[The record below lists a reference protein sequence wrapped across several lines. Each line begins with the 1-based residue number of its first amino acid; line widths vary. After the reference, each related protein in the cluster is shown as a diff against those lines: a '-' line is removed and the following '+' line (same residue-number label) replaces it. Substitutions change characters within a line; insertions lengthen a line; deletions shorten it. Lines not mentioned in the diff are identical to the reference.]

1 MVEFRWIKVFLF
13 LIKMLQFTAVNG
25 QSSPSFVVRVGDE
38 VTLPCE
44 NGRYDQDKCN
54 GTYWIF
60 SDSESTLSLLLVDRG
75 KIFEN
80 AKAKSDRLSV
90 TENCSLVIKK
100 VTVDDVGLYTCRQ
113 LKSEREDAHVYLSV
127 IHMTEQKDTDEV
139 TLQCSVLTYEWCRHT
154 VEWQYEG
161 KDGDIRYTDMQKSHS
176 ECSVNLTFPTIPL
189 KLKPKYHELFK
200 CEVTDDVTQK
210 VQLFTFSPQSLGAK
224 PDDEPEIFFL
234 TTQFVCFCHLI
245 CPGDQT
251 NKTEPDISDTSTTP
265 QGWLRFSIVSVGLTV
280 LIITVVAVYIW
291 TRAKGNKTQMDVN
304 AEHHDEDEGTVTY
317 ENVGEPSVSIR
328 LH

>member
-1 MVEFRWIKVFLF
+1 MVEFRWIKLFLF
-13 LIKMLQFTAVNG
+13 LIKMLQFKAVNG

-44 NGRYDQDKCN
+44 NRRHVQDKCN

-60 SDSESTLSLLLVDRG
+60 SDSGSTLSLLLVDLG
-75 KIFEN
+75 KIVEN

-100 VTVDDVGLYTCRQ
+100 VTEEDVGRYTCRQ
-113 LKSEREDAHVYLSV
+113 LESEREDAHVFLSV
-127 IHMTEQKDTDEV
+127 IHMTEQKDADEV
-139 TLQCSVLTYEWCRHT
+139 TLHCSVSTDDHCRHT
-154 VEWQYEG
+154 VEWLYEG
-161 KDGDIRYTDMQKSHS
+161 KDEDIRHTDMQKSHS
-176 ECSVNLTFPTIPL
+176 ECSVNLTFLTTPL

-200 CEVTDDVTQK
+200 CEVTDAETQK
-210 VQLFTFSPQSLGAK
+210 VQRFPFSPQSLGAK
-224 PDDEPEIFFL
+224 P
-234 TTQFVCFCHLI
+234 
-245 CPGDQT
+245 
-251 NKTEPDISDTSTTP
+251 
-265 QGWLRFSIVSVGLTV
+265 GWLRFIIVSVGLTV

-291 TRAKGNKTQMDVN
+291 TRAKGNKSQMDGN
-304 AEHHDEDEGTVTY
+304 DEHHDEDEGTVTY